1 MATTE
6 NTASS
11 FAADCIAE
19 GFPFECSCGEQ
30 FTNVYAASTCKKC
43 RTYSVWGYTKYVT
56 DLRTGEIVYGAEPA
70 EGEFEAAL
78 AEAEIRWAEERAE
91 FELEMQMWR
100 QEGELYEA
108 EMQRQ
113 REEEARREAD
123 EAEDTLWDIQD
134 AMEGC

>member
-1 MATTE
+1 M
-6 NTASS
+6 
-11 FAADCIAE
+11 
-19 GFPFECSCGEQ
+19 
-30 FTNVYAASTCKKC
+30 YAASTCKKC

-100 QEGELYEA
+100 QEGDLYET
-108 EMQRQ
+108 ELQRQ
-113 REEEARREAD
+113 REEAARRQSEEEEDQMWD
-123 EAEDTLWDIQD
+123 EQERLSR
-134 AMEGC
+134 